1 MRQTMYTSAVT
12 RFSLLGCC
20 LWFATGGV
28 IAGGRSAHYLSVVG
42 PGPLRFQSLP
52 KAAVSAVELPPLSM
66 GGTEAQ
72 DSSGKLRNSA
82 TDPAAMAE
90 LLINASIGPNSGLA
104 GLLFLPGGEA
114 ITNRIAS
121 PPPLFLLAPGSPGD
135 TNAAPITAQM
145 LLPFFQPNAA
155 GTNRPKPEAGA
166 LVPIEVE
173 FVPPRPFIPPA
184 SSKATMSRPDE
195 K

>member
-1 MRQTMYTSAVT
+1 
-12 RFSLLGCC
+12 
-20 LWFATGGV
+20 
-28 IAGGRSAHYLSVVG
+28 
-42 PGPLRFQSLP
+42 
-52 KAAVSAVELPPLSM
+52 M
-66 GGTEAQ
+66 GGLETQ
-72 DSSGKLRNSA
+72 DTSEKLRNSA

-90 LLINASIGPNSGLA
+90 LVVNASIGPTSGLA
-104 GLLFLPGGEA
+104 GLLSLPGGEA

-121 PPPLFLLAPGSPGD
+121 PPPLFLLVPGSPAD

-173 FVPPRPFIPPA
+173 FVPPRPLIPP
-184 SSKATMSRPDE
+184 SSKATLTRPDE

>member
-1 MRQTMYTSAVT
+1 
-12 RFSLLGCC
+12 
-20 LWFATGGV
+20 
-28 IAGGRSAHYLSVVG
+28 
-42 PGPLRFQSLP
+42 
-52 KAAVSAVELPPLSM
+52 M
-66 GGTEAQ
+66 GGSKAQ
-72 DSSGKLRNSA
+72 DSSEAFRNVA
-82 TDPAAMAE
+82 TDPAAIAE

-104 GLLFLPGGEA
+104 GLLPLPGGEA
-114 ITNRIAS
+114 ITNRISS
-121 PPPLFLLAPGSPGD
+121 PPPLFLLAPGLPGD

-184 SSKATMSRPDE
+184 SSKATMTRLDE

>member
-1 MRQTMYTSAVT
+1 MDGS
-12 RFSLLGCC
+12 
-20 LWFATGGV
+20 
-28 IAGGRSAHYLSVVG
+28 
-42 PGPLRFQSLP
+42 
-52 KAAVSAVELPPLSM
+52 
-66 GGTEAQ
+66 EAQ
-72 DSSGKLRNSA
+72 DTSEKLRNSA

-166 LVPIEVE
+166 LVPIEAE
-173 FVPPRPFIPPA
+173 FVPPRPFIPPP

>member
-1 MRQTMYTSAVT
+1 
-12 RFSLLGCC
+12 
-20 LWFATGGV
+20 
-28 IAGGRSAHYLSVVG
+28 
-42 PGPLRFQSLP
+42 
-52 KAAVSAVELPPLSM
+52 
-66 GGTEAQ
+66 
-72 DSSGKLRNSA
+72 
-82 TDPAAMAE
+82 MAE

-104 GLLFLPGGEA
+104 GLLPLPGGEA

-121 PPPLFLLAPGSPGD
+121 PPPLFLLAPGSPAD

-155 GTNRPKPEAGA
+155 GSNKPKPEAAA

-173 FVPPRPFIPPA
+173 FVPPRPFVPLP
-184 SSKATMSRPDE
+184 SSKATLTRPDE